1 MPIFKKM
8 FIKMSNTVAMFV
20 LTVSALK
27 QRTFYQGFR
36 QLNIENIEKYLLV
49 ITQIYTYE
57 SQPNF
62 AHVMTALLS

>member
-8 FIKMSNTVAMFV
+8 FIKMSNNMAMFV

-27 QRTFYQGFR
+27 QRTFYQRFR
-36 QLNIENIEKYLLV
+36 QLNVENSKYSLV